1 MTEAQKLSAVG
12 KSRILI
18 ALKRF
23 GSVRK
28 VSRLL
33 GVSHTSLFRWM
44 KENKLRM
51 PQVSE
56 EVLEEM
62 QLARKMKRKVHAG
75 LAVWAKNHEG
85 AILPRST
92 KAIARET
99 GLTEDQVK
107 TYLYRRRKETKVLM
121 RKILNMIKTVDSVVV
136 ETTTKELVDL
146 KKVSTLKF
154 IYDHWALK
162 SALKFVYEGREMIAD
177 IESLH
182 SFLSVMLQQTNQKRD
197 AFIEKLE
204 VAAERL

>member
-1 MTEAQKLSAVG
+1 M
-12 KSRILI
+12 
-18 ALKRF
+18 
-23 GSVRK
+23 
-28 VSRLL
+28 
-33 GVSHTSLFRWM
+33 
-44 KENKLRM
+44 
-51 PQVSE
+51 
-56 EVLEEM
+56 
-62 QLARKMKRKVHAG
+62 
-75 LAVWAKNHEG
+75 WAKNHEG

-162 SALKFVYEGREMIAD
+162 SALKFVYEGKEMIAD